1 MQAKDDLIRVR
12 VRLSEFGSCAK
23 SIYIRVLGGI
33 KDELHPIS
41 ERSNA
46 VGYQGNE
53 ADEQTVC
60 DLAVNVRDAIIGYQ
74 VSADLLIAP
83 RMHR

>member
-1 MQAKDDLIRVR
+1 MRVR
-12 VRLSEFGSCAK
+12 QSKFGSYAK
-23 SIYIRVLGGI
+23 PVYIRILEGI
-33 KDELHPIS
+33 EGELHPIS